1 MVLFSKDRIL
11 VPIDFSEES
20 FQALKDTLAFS
31 DPTPSVVHAI
41 HVLSP
46 LESTEPGNI
55 WQSVDTE
62 TRKAKVMESFAEAFP
77 EGEDMGISL
86 VIDEGEASAKIID
99 YAKQHDI
106 GLIVMPST
114 GKTGLSRFLMGSVT
128 ERVMRFAHCP
138 VLVLRG

>member
-11 VPIDFSEES
+11 VPIDFSDES
-20 FQALKDTLAFS
+20 FQALKDTLAFIES
-31 DPTPSVVHAI
+31 TSSVVHAI

-55 WQSVDTE
+55 WQSVDIE
-62 TRKAKVMESFAEAFP
+62 TRKAKVQESFAESFP
-77 EGEDMGISL
+77 EGEAQGISL
-86 VIDEGEASAKIID
+86 VIDEGEPSAEIID